1 MERERSRGC
10 VSLRALAAPGWS
22 YSEDDAKRFLTALLA
37 IEVVL
42 AAIFVFTHT
51 VVSGWGVIG
60 SLFDVGLDLSIPSWF
75 SATQLF
81 VVGVVFLL
89 AAANNHAQSGLPTL
103 ALLALAAGFLFLS
116 ADEGAGIHERITQEM
131 ADADLTFLLFKGNH
145 GGWVVIY
152 AVLAV
157 VILVATR
164 RWIALLWTDFRREAT
179 LGAIGVGIY
188 LAGAAGLEVIGY
200 QTEEG
205 TKGTIDSLRIAV
217 EELMEMGGVSIVL
230 YGALLLALTV
240 SSPHARAATD
250 AA

>member
-1 MERERSRGC
+1 MG
-10 VSLRALAAPGWS
+10 APGWS
-22 YSEDDAKRFLTALLA
+22 YSEDDAKRCLKVLLA

-51 VVSGWGVIG
+51 VVPGWGVIG

-75 SATQLF
+75 STIQLF
-81 VVGVVFLL
+81 LVGAVFLL
-89 AAANNHAQSGLPTL
+89 AAVNNHPQSRLPTA
-103 ALLALAAGFLFLS
+103 ALLALAAGFVFLS
-116 ADEGAGIHERITQEM
+116 ADEGAGIHERITEEM

-179 LGAIGVGIY
+179 LGAMGVGIY

-205 TKGTIDSLRIAV
+205 SKGTIDSLRIAV
-217 EELMEMGGVSIVL
+217 EELMEMAGVSTIL

-240 SSPHARAATD
+240 SSPHARGAVDTA
-250 AA
+250 